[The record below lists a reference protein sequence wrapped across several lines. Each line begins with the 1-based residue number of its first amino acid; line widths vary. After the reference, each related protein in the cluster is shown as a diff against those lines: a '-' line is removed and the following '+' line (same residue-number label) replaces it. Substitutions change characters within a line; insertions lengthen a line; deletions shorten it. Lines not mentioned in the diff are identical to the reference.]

1 MTNYPILYNG
11 ARLWDNP
18 DDAEASAAASA
29 LEEAGLHRVTS
40 YGGRVKL
47 ATRYRRHEP
56 MGDWEIL
63 GPESVNVELRYL
75 TAAQAAEVAHLVAGW
90 GE

>member
-1 MTNYPILYNG
+1 MF
-11 ARLWDNP
+11 
-18 DDAEASAAASA
+18 
-29 LEEAGLHRVTS
+29 
-40 YGGRVKL
+40 YGGRVKF

-75 TAAQAAEVAHLVAGW
+75 TAA
-90 GE
+90 